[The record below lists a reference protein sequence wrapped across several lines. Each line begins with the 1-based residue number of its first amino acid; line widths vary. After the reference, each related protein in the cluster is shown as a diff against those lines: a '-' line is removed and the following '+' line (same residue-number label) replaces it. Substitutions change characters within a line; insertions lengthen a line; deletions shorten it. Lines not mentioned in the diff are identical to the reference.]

1 MAGIP
6 LNTFKTVTSYLQYLA
21 PNTAQP
27 PGTPTPPSGSPAN
40 TYWVYTAPPG
50 TTGIVLYMQVAN
62 ISANTTYYASAW
74 HYRAVT
80 NYLVDPPVTSQ
91 IFTTIVN
98 DVSCPVNDAR
108 VMLGGKLV
116 LETGD
121 QLYVAGSDNTATS
134 TSGYLQ
140 LLVSILESANQ

>member
-6 LNTFKTVTSYLQYLA
+6 LNTFKTVTSYVQYLA
-21 PNTAQP
+21 PNTAIP

-40 TYWVYTAPPG
+40 PYWVYTAPPG
-50 TTGIVLYMQVAN
+50 TTGIVLYMQIAN
-62 ISANTTYYASAW
+62 ISSGGTFGASAW
-74 HYRAVT
+74 HYRLVT
-80 NYLVDPPVTSQ
+80 NYAVDPPVTTRV
-91 IFTTIVN
+91 FTSIVN
-98 DVSCPVNDAR
+98 DVACPINDAR

-121 QLYVAGSDNTATS
+121 QLYVAGTDQSATP

-140 LLVSILESANQ
+140 LIVSVLESANQ